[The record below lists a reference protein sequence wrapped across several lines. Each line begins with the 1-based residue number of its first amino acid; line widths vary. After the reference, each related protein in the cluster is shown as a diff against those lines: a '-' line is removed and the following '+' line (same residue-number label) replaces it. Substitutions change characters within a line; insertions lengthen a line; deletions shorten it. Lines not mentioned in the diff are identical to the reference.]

1 MRAIKALIINKE
13 RQRIGMSYRVFDNR
27 NNLFFITKDKEE
39 AEFVALYENSFFMTI
54 EVVEQGS

>member
-1 MRAIKALIINKE
+1 
-13 RQRIGMSYRVFDNR
+13 MSYRVFDNR

-54 EVVEQGS
+54 EVVE

>member
-13 RQRIGMSYRVFDNR
+13 RQEIEMLYKVFDNR
-27 NNLFFITKDKEE
+27 NNLFFITKDKIE

-54 EVVEQGS
+54 EEVPD